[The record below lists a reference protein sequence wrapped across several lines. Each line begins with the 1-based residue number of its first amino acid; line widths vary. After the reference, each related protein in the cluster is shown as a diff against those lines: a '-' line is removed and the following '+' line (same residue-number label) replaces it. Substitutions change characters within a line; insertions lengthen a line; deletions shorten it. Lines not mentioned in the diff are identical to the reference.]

1 MGPIYGEGDSLITL
15 LSLVGMPPQKMYIFL
30 GCYFGL
36 GFGKSLDC
44 QHSYS
49 NDVLLPL

>member
-15 LSLVGMPPQKMYIFL
+15 LSLVGMPPQRTYVFL

-36 GFGKSLDC
+36 GFGKL
-44 QHSYS
+44 SYFS
-49 NDVLLPL
+49 GKQSINFV